1 VSDQAT
7 TTRGIDTYR
16 RLLRYARGYWKVFIV
31 AAVAM
36 VVYSATL
43 ASFAKLMEPL
53 MDESFVNRDPFW
65 LRWTPV
71 LMIVIFV
78 VRAVAAVVSKFG
90 MAWIGRNIIMT
101 LRAEMFDRLVSL
113 PSGYYDRSSSGEI
126 IAKFTYD
133 AEQVA
138 QAATSAVTV
147 LIRDSTTVIAL
158 LIFMLYSSFALTVT
172 LILIT
177 PLLAIL
183 VLWVGRR
190 FREISRR
197 IQRSVGQVSH
207 VVEEATEGNRVV
219 KIFGGQTYEKENFHR
234 INERNLRLHMKMTMT
249 QAASSPILEMI
260 VGLAFAGIIAV
271 ASSNVV
277 LEHITVGAFVAF
289 MVAMMML
296 FGPLRSLANVNA
308 TIQRGIAAGE
318 SVFVM
323 LDTEPEKDLGTLG
336 LARAE
341 GRVEFRHVS
350 FVYEAAKGKVLE
362 DIDLAIA
369 PGETVALV
377 GRSGSGKSTLVN
389 LLARF
394 YEPTEGE
401 IRVDGVD
408 IQDYRLVDLRDQI
421 AYVGQDVTLFND
433 TIGRNIAYGRLESA
447 TPDDI
452 EQAAQAA
459 NALEFIRDLPD
470 GFETLVGEN
479 GVLLSGGQRQRVA
492 IARALLKDAP
502 ILILD
507 EATSALD
514 TESERQIQDALDHLI
529 RNRTTL
535 VIAHRL
541 STVEKANRIVVLHKG
556 RIVESGSHDELL
568 ACNGRYAN
576 LYRMQFRDPDAE
588 IA

>member
-7 TTRGIDTYR
+7 HTRGIDTYR
-16 RLLRYARGYWKVFIV
+16 RLLHYARGYWKVFMI
-31 AAVAM
+31 AATAM
-36 VVYSATL
+36 VVYSITL
-43 ASFAKLMEPL
+43 AAFAKLMEPL

-71 LMIVIFV
+71 LMGGIFIV
-78 VRAVAAVVSKFG
+78 RTVAAVVSKFG
-90 MAWIGRNIIMT
+90 MAWIGRNIILT
-101 LRAEMFDRLVSL
+101 LRSEMFDRLVSL
-113 PSGYYDRSSSGEI
+113 PSGYYDRSSSGET

-133 AEQVA
+133 SEQVA
-138 QAATSAVTV
+138 GAATGAVTV
-147 LIRDSTTVIAL
+147 LIRDTTTVIAL
-158 LIFMLYSSFALTVT
+158 LIYMLYSSFALTMA
-172 LILIT
+172 LILAT
-177 PLLAIL
+177 PLLGFL
-183 VLWVGRR
+183 VFWVGRR

-207 VVEEATEGNRVV
+207 IVEEAVEGNRVV
-219 KIFGGQTYEKENFHR
+219 KIFGGQEYEKQNFHR
-234 INERNLRLHMKMTMT
+234 INERNRRLNMKMTMT

-260 VGLAFAGIIAV
+260 VGLAFAGIVAV
-271 ASSNVV
+271 ASSQMV
-277 LEHITVGAFVAF
+277 LESITVGAFVAF

-308 TIQRGIAAGE
+308 TIQKGIAAGE
-318 SVFVM
+318 SVFGLM
-323 LDTEPEKDLGTLG
+323 DIEPEKDLGTLR

-341 GRVEFRHVS
+341 GRVEYRGVS
-350 FVYEAAKGKVLE
+350 FSYDAAKGVVLK
-362 DIDLAIA
+362 DIDLVVE
-369 PGETVALV
+369 PGERVALV

-394 YEPTEGE
+394 YDPTEGQ
-401 IRVDGVD
+401 ILVDGVNV
-408 IQDYRLVDLRDQI
+408 QDYRRVDLRDQI

-433 TIGRNIAYGRLESA
+433 TIARNIAYGRLERS
-447 TPDDI
+447 TPADI
-452 EQAAQAA
+452 ERAAQAA
-459 NALEFIRDLPD
+459 NALEFIHELPD

-514 TESERQIQDALDHLI
+514 TESERQIQDALEHLV

-541 STVEKANRIVVLHKG
+541 STVENADRILVLDKG
-556 RIVESGSHDELL
+556 SIVESGTHAELL
-568 ACNGRYAN
+568 ALEGGYAN
-576 LYRMQFRDPDAE
+576 LYRLQFREPETETA
-588 IA
+588 

>member
-7 TTRGIDTYR
+7 HTRGIDTYR
-16 RLLRYARGYWKVFIV
+16 RLLHYARGYWKAFVI
-31 AAVAM
+31 AALAM
-36 VVYSATL
+36 VVYSITL
-43 ASFAKLMEPL
+43 AAFAKLMEPL

-71 LMIVIFV
+71 LMAGIFIV
-78 VRAVAAVVSKFG
+78 RTVAAVVSKFG
-90 MAWIGRNIIMT
+90 MAWIGRNIILA
-101 LRAEMFDRLVSL
+101 LRSEMFDRLVSL

-138 QAATSAVTV
+138 GAATGAVTV
-147 LIRDSTTVIAL
+147 LIRDTTTVVAL
-158 LIFMLYSSFALTVT
+158 LIYMLYSSFALTMA
-172 LILIT
+172 LILAT
-177 PLLAIL
+177 PLLGVL
-183 VLWVGRR
+183 VFWVGRR

-207 VVEEATEGNRVV
+207 VVEEAVEGNRVV
-219 KIFGGQTYEKENFHR
+219 KIFGGQDYEKENFHR
-234 INERNLRLHMKMTMT
+234 INERNRRLNMKMTMT
-249 QAASSPILEMI
+249 QAASSPVLEMI
-260 VGLAFAGIIAV
+260 VGLAFAGIVAV
-271 ASSNVV
+271 ASSQMV
-277 LEHITVGAFVAF
+277 LENITVGAFVAF

-308 TIQRGIAAGE
+308 TIQKGIAAGE
-318 SVFVM
+318 SVFGLM
-323 LDTEPEKDLGTLG
+323 DIEPEKDLGTLR

-341 GRVEFRHVS
+341 GRVEFRAVS
-350 FVYEAAKGKVLE
+350 FAYDAAKGTVLKG
-362 DIDLAIA
+362 IDLVVE
-369 PGETVALV
+369 PGERVALV

-394 YEPTEGE
+394 YDPTEGA
-401 IRVDGVD
+401 ILVDGVNS
-408 IQDYRLVDLRDQI
+408 QDYRLVDLRDQI

-433 TIGRNIAYGRLESA
+433 TIACNIAYGRLESS

-452 EQAAQAA
+452 ERAAQAA
-459 NALEFIRDLPD
+459 NALEFIHELPD

-514 TESERQIQDALDHLI
+514 TESERQIQDALEHLI

-541 STVEKANRIVVLHKG
+541 STVENADRIVVLHKG
-556 RIVESGSHDELL
+556 AVVESGTHAELL
-568 ACNGRYAN
+568 ALEGRYAN
-576 LYRMQFRDPDAE
+576 LYRMQFREPEPEMA
-588 IA
+588 